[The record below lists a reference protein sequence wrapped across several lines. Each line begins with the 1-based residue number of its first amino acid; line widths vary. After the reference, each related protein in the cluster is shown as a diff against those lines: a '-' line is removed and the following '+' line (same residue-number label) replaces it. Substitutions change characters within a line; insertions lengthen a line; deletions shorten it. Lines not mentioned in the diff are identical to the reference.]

1 VAWTAD
7 HRGSTPPKSF
17 FESLPRELE
26 EAAQIDGLGW
36 FGIFVRIVLPLSKAV
51 LATMILF
58 YAVSY
63 WNDWFTAFL
72 YLDNN
77 NLFPLSLF
85 LRNLIAGA
93 STTTALLPRQ
103 SQIWAVLR
111 TQDSPQRLAYSLT
124 ATMLGRMCLSGEIYE
139 LSDEQWAVVSR
150 AISFYRSAVPV
161 IKNGVSHRFG
171 PKVRSYRHPEGWQAV
186 RRLSNDGAQILVV
199 AHRFGAAE
207 RTPIEVPLPPGRY
220 EVSDLYSHR
229 EIVVKLTEELV
240 AVELDE
246 PFSAAALVLT
256 QIE

>member
-1 VAWTAD
+1 MAWTAD

-51 LATMILF
+51 LATMTLF

-93 STTTALLPRQ
+93 SITTA
-103 SQIWAVLR
+103 
-111 TQDSPQRLAYSLT
+111 
-124 ATMLGRMCLSGEIYE
+124 E
-139 LSDEQWAVVSR
+139 
-150 AISFYRSAVPV
+150 
-161 IKNGVSHRFG
+161 
-171 PKVRSYRHPEGWQAV
+171 
-186 RRLSNDGAQILVV
+186 
-199 AHRFGAAE
+199 
-207 RTPIEVPLPPGRY
+207 
-220 EVSDLYSHR
+220 
-229 EIVVKLTEELV
+229 
-240 AVELDE
+240 
-246 PFSAAALVLT
+246 SAAAVGTTSAIISPNIQAVTMILAIIPILFIYPFVHRHFVSGVMLGSVKG
-256 QIE
+256 

>member
-7 HRGSTPPKSF
+7 HRGSTPQKSF

-77 NLFPLSLF
+77 LFPLSLF

-93 STTTALLPRQ
+93 STTTA
-103 SQIWAVLR
+103 
-111 TQDSPQRLAYSLT
+111 
-124 ATMLGRMCLSGEIYE
+124 E
-139 LSDEQWAVVSR
+139 
-150 AISFYRSAVPV
+150 
-161 IKNGVSHRFG
+161 
-171 PKVRSYRHPEGWQAV
+171 
-186 RRLSNDGAQILVV
+186 
-199 AHRFGAAE
+199 
-207 RTPIEVPLPPGRY
+207 
-220 EVSDLYSHR
+220 
-229 EIVVKLTEELV
+229 
-240 AVELDE
+240 
-246 PFSAAALVLT
+246 SAAAVGTTSAIIAPNIQAMTMILAIIPILFIYPFVQRHFVSGVMLGSVKG
-256 QIE
+256 

>member
-93 STTTALLPRQ
+93 STTTA
-103 SQIWAVLR
+103 
-111 TQDSPQRLAYSLT
+111 
-124 ATMLGRMCLSGEIYE
+124 E
-139 LSDEQWAVVSR
+139 
-150 AISFYRSAVPV
+150 
-161 IKNGVSHRFG
+161 
-171 PKVRSYRHPEGWQAV
+171 
-186 RRLSNDGAQILVV
+186 
-199 AHRFGAAE
+199 
-207 RTPIEVPLPPGRY
+207 
-220 EVSDLYSHR
+220 
-229 EIVVKLTEELV
+229 
-240 AVELDE
+240 
-246 PFSAAALVLT
+246 SAAAVGTTSAIIPILFIYPFVQRHFVSGVMLAPSRGNRRRGQPCGSPSLAFVRSIAAT
-256 QIE
+256 AGCYFDTVFERSSCGGPEGLRPRGHDRPLHAAWSGRAGGNDALPGRNGGPDRREVVCHRLARPDQDRR

>member
-1 VAWTAD
+1 MAWTAD

-77 NLFPLSLF
+77 DLLPLSLF

-93 STTTALLPRQ
+93 STTTA
-103 SQIWAVLR
+103 
-111 TQDSPQRLAYSLT
+111 
-124 ATMLGRMCLSGEIYE
+124 E
-139 LSDEQWAVVSR
+139 
-150 AISFYRSAVPV
+150 
-161 IKNGVSHRFG
+161 
-171 PKVRSYRHPEGWQAV
+171 
-186 RRLSNDGAQILVV
+186 
-199 AHRFGAAE
+199 
-207 RTPIEVPLPPGRY
+207 
-220 EVSDLYSHR
+220 
-229 EIVVKLTEELV
+229 
-240 AVELDE
+240 
-246 PFSAAALVLT
+246 SAAAVGTTSAVISANIQAVAMILAIIPILFIYPFVQRRFVLPDGPT
-256 QIE
+256 GSEDAAHICRSHPSDGVLNRGHRWVLLRHGR

>member
-1 VAWTAD
+1 MAWTAD

-17 FESLPRELE
+17 FESLPREIE

-93 STTTALLPRQ
+93 STT
-103 SQIWAVLR
+103 I
-111 TQDSPQRLAYSLT
+111 
-124 ATMLGRMCLSGEIYE
+124 
-139 LSDEQWAVVSR
+139 
-150 AISFYRSAVPV
+150 
-161 IKNGVSHRFG
+161 
-171 PKVRSYRHPEGWQAV
+171 
-186 RRLSNDGAQILVV
+186 
-199 AHRFGAAE
+199 AE
-207 RTPIEVPLPPGRY
+207 
-220 EVSDLYSHR
+220 
-229 EIVVKLTEELV
+229 
-240 AVELDE
+240 
-246 PFSAAALVLT
+246 SAAAVGT
-256 QIE
+256 TSAIISPTFRP